1 MIRNAFSIVLI
12 ILALCSIYFGAYLPL
27 RKAQLY
33 ISALNEVR
41 NVRTMEGFRE
51 MFLKAFAFYS
61 PIGDEE
67 MAKFFGNDTINI
79 VLQQKQNEA
88 VAREFVAFTKPFLMK
103 NNVRHLIILSNL
115 HSILWKEY
123 GRKADFVQAENY
135 LRTALVFGPKLPPVL
150 YGLLDL
156 YQYRGDREKIREIAT
171 TILTYWPSDTDVQTI
186 LADNS

>member
-67 MAKFFGNDTINI
+67 MAKFFGNIKAFSNFLRQI
-79 VLQQKQNEA
+79 LLLQAHLVHQVWSFYLQK
-88 VAREFVAFTKPFLMK
+88 
-103 NNVRHLIILSNL
+103 
-115 HSILWKEY
+115 Y
-123 GRKADFVQAENY
+123 G
-135 LRTALVFGPKLPPVL
+135 
-150 YGLLDL
+150 
-156 YQYRGDREKIREIAT
+156 I
-171 TILTYWPSDTDVQTI
+171 
-186 LADNS
+186 